1 MSVLRD
7 KFVLGLRWPAVAMVG
22 LLGLTAL
29 QLHHQGRILW
39 CACGRFNLW
48 DGDIWSSHNSQHV
61 FDPYSFTH
69 VLHGMLFYAVLTRLW
84 PRVPLA
90 WRLTM
95 MVALEALWEV
105 IENAPFIIQRYREAT
120 IGQSYTGDSIINSMA
135 DILCCAIG
143 FLLARRLGWRLAVL
157 VFIVVELA
165 LLVTVRNN
173 LTLNILML
181 TCPIDAI
188 KSWQMVH

>member
-1 MSVLRD
+1 MNVRFAKFARD
-7 KFVLGLRWPAVAMVG
+7 ARWAALTIVG
-22 LLGLTAL
+22 LLALTAL
-29 QLHHQGRILW
+29 QLHRQGRIVW

-120 IGQSYTGDSIINSMA
+120 IGQGYTGDSIINSMA

-143 FLLARRLGWRLAVL
+143 FLVARLLGLRLSVLA
-157 VFIVVELA
+157 FIAVELA
-165 LLVTVRNN
+165 LLVTVRDN

-181 TCPIDAI
+181 TWPVDSI
-188 KSWQMVH
+188 KAWQMGH